1 MHDPR
6 QPAVAII
13 VAMAANR
20 VIGRGGTLP
29 WHLSADL
36 RRFRQLTTGHAIIM
50 GRKTYE
56 SIGRPLPQRRSIVI
70 SRNRK
75 FRAEGVEVVA
85 GLDEALA
92 LCRGE
97 PQVFVIGGSSIY
109 AEALPRADRLY
120 ITQVHASVEGD
131 TWFPPVEESQWRL
144 VADQPHAADEKNPF
158 DFSFRIYERIAPEGA
173 ASV

>member
-97 PQVFVIGGSSIY
+97 PQ
-109 AEALPRADRLY
+109 
-120 ITQVHASVEGD
+120 
-131 TWFPPVEESQWRL
+131 
-144 VADQPHAADEKNPF
+144 
-158 DFSFRIYERIAPEGA
+158 
-173 ASV
+173 